1 MKMVDAALAKGMD
14 RESILRNG
22 LRAVLVSPQ
31 FLYFYENRGRL
42 DGYALASRLSYF
54 LWSTMPDKELLELAA
69 KGRLREPKTL
79 RHQVD
84 RMLADK
90 KSNTFVHNF
99 TNRWLELYK
108 LGTMPPDA
116 KGFGAWYYRGQLERN
131 APEETVRFFRHL
143 LDENLSV
150 RNFIDSDFAFV
161 NYPLAKL
168 YGIKGV
174 KSRAFEKV
182 TLQDKRRGGLL
193 GQASVLTT
201 SANGIDTS
209 PVIRG
214 VWVLENLLGT
224 PPSPPPDNVPAIEP
238 DIRGTTT
245 IRDQLAKHREV
256 ESCA

>member
-1 MKMVDAALAKGMD
+1 M
-14 RESILRNG
+14 
-22 LRAVLVSPQ
+22 
-31 FLYFYENRGRL
+31 
-42 DGYALASRLSYF
+42 
-54 LWSTMPDKELLELAA
+54 
-69 KGRLREPKTL
+69 
-79 RHQVD
+79 
-84 RMLADK
+84 
-90 KSNTFVHNF
+90 
-99 TNRWLELYK
+99 
-108 LGTMPPDA
+108 
-116 KGFGAWYYRGQLERN
+116 
-131 APEETVRFFRHL
+131 RFFRHL

-209 PVIRG
+209 PVNRG

-256 ESCA
+256 ESCASCHRKIDPLGFALENFDPIGGWRDVIPGQRGKVDSSGHWEGKAFGDIVGLKKHLRDQEDLVARNLAAKLLTYGTGRKLDLPARPHLDRIVAASKTSGHGLKELIHLVVQSEAFLAK